1 VSVFVDANVFI
12 RLLTG
17 DDPEKAARSL
27 ALFKRAQ
34 RGELTLVTSE
44 SVIAEIAYVL
54 SSRTTYRIARA
65 TIAAAL
71 GPLVADPSLQI
82 DHKEAILRSLEL
94 WKESTLDFTDC
105 LSAEHVRRANLDGI
119 YSYDR
124 DFDRVPDIHRLEP

>member
-1 VSVFVDANVFI
+1 VSVFVDANIFV

-27 ALFKRAQ
+27 ALFQRSQ
-34 RGELTLVTSE
+34 RGEHTLVTSE
-44 SVIAEIAYVL
+44 SVIAEVAYVL

-71 GPLVADPSLQI
+71 APLIADPGLQVE
-82 DHKEAILRSLEL
+82 HKDSILRSLDL
-94 WKESTLDFTDC
+94 WKDSNLDFTDC

-119 YSYDR
+119 YSYAR
-124 DFDRVPDIHRLEP
+124 DFDRVPGIRRLEP